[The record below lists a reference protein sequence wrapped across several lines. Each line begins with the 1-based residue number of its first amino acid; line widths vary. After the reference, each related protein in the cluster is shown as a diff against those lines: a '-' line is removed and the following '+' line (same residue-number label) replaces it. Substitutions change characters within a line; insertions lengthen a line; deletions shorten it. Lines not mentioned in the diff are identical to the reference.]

1 MKTREQIH
9 KYVKKWRKILRLE
22 HWRLRVCVRDTTP
35 PTDKDPSK
43 ASCEAWPEYREANLT
58 FTLDLIEAEPTDLEE
73 LVAHEMCH
81 CRSWPLTQVADEF
94 AKQHEGLKE
103 WARIATETVT
113 TDFADLMYAVVKSHS

>member
-1 MKTREQIH
+1 MKTRTQIH
-9 KYVKKWRKILRLE
+9 KYVKKWRKILRLQD
-22 HWRLRVCVRDTTP
+22 WRLRVLVRDTTP
-35 PTDKDPSK
+35 SDDKDPCK
-43 ASCEAWPEYREANLT
+43 GSCHAAPEYREALLT

-73 LVAHEMCH
+73 LVAHEMSH
-81 CRSWPLTQVADEF
+81 CISWPLTQMADEF